1 MCLAKLRHFF
11 WKINHEIR
19 IIWRYNNISDAH
31 CVASNT
37 RIVWK
42 TKKGKRKYEK
52 CSPQTKWSSLF
63 VLLLLLFILFRLFM
77 QILLLVF
84 FFFFFVVFFDNF
96 FSPMLLIITTMTMT
110 TMTLTVA
117 NYKTKTNQVISLSF
131 FLFLGFHSNFE
142 YFSIDSFGIY
152 LHDFNFFSFSRVLVF
167 KITITLNNS
176 MLNGI

>member
-1 MCLAKLRHFF
+1 MIFVVCVVIVVVHFVSF
-11 WKINHEIR
+11 VHANSL
-19 IIWRYNNISDAH
+19 IS
-31 CVASNT
+31 
-37 RIVWK
+37 I
-42 TKKGKRKYEK
+42 
-52 CSPQTKWSSLF
+52 F
-63 VLLLLLFILFRLFM
+63 LLFLRRFLRQF
-77 QILLLVF
+77 LLAY
-84 FFFFFVVFFDNF
+84 VVDNHNNDDDDDDAYMAMF
-96 FSPMLLIITTMTMT
+96 I
-110 TMTLTVA
+110 VA